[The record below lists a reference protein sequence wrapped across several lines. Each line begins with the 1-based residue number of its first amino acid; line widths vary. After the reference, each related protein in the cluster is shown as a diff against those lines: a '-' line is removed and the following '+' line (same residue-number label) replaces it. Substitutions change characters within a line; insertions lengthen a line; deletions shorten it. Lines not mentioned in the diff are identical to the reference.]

1 MYHLLSTKDT
11 HKVFIVHFLKGG
23 YEFTWLSSANKPY
36 NFIIHKGDSA
46 SQSFEEFVDDYAHP
60 EDPDAAYKILYS
72 CRKLSDIT
80 AYLNKHPELFI

>member
-1 MYHLLSTKDT
+1 MY
-11 HKVFIVHFLKGG
+11 FLKGG
-23 YEFTWLSSANKPY
+23 YEFTWLSSVNKPY
-36 NFIIHKGDSA
+36 DFIINKGDSV

-80 AYLNKHPELFI
+80 AYLNKHTELFI